1 MSKVFKKSSIVDTLV
16 NVGIGGGANVAMDY
30 LYGLI
35 PEKTFANVQNPTMI
49 KNLIKVGVGVL
60 GGSMVSGKS
69 AKYLRPAVDG
79 IATVGASE
87 LISGLIS
94 GADDANNGGGSG
106 TGGVAFMGR
115 AGRRMGQRNFRSVR
129 STGAVPFME
138 P

>member
-1 MSKVFKKSSIVDTLV
+1 MGKVFKKSSIVDTLV

-35 PEKTFANVQNPTMI
+35 PEETFANVENPTMI

-94 GADDANNGGGSG
+94 GSDKGKQKPAGN
-106 TGGVAFMGR
+106 VAFMGS

>member
-35 PEKTFANVQNPTMI
+35 PAETFANVQNPTMI

-60 GGSMVSGKS
+60 GGSMVSGKN
-69 AKYLRPAVDG
+69 AKYIRPAVDG

-94 GADDANNGGGSG
+94 GSDEEE
-106 TGGVAFMGR
+106 TPKTTTGVAFMGR
-115 AGRRMGQRNFRSVR
+115 ADRRMGQRGFRSVR